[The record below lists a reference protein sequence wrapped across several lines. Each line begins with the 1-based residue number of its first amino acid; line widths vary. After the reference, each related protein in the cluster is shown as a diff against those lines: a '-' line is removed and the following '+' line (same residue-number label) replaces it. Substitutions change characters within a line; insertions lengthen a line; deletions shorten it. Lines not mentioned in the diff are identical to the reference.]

1 MSEELKPC
9 PFCGHEF
16 DTYVME
22 SGEIMGSCSNIMC
35 IAYGL
40 FCSVEEWNTRPIEDA
55 LQKRIDEL
63 QRKLDFIETYRQE
76 QSQIG
81 CEE

>member
-1 MSEELKPC
+1 VIDNGRPTYC
-9 PFCGHEF
+9 PLE
-16 DTYVME
+16 V
-22 SGEIMGSCSNIMC
+22 
-35 IAYGL
+35 
-40 FCSVEEWNTRPIEDA
+40 EDA
-55 LQKRIDEL
+55 LQARIDEL